1 MKAIFNHKLFEIL
14 FEKALIALVL
24 LFAGY
29 LANQSIERYKLIE
42 VQRAAGV
49 SAFVSACHE
58 IWSKLHAY
66 EDAVDD
72 AISARTK
79 RWLPS
84 GEKNLKN
91 KQIEVESRDALLER
105 QLTDLKVLISE
116 REFVIGQRFVVH
128 FFRYVG
134 FVKAR
139 ADAKITANEKQ
150 GYEAEIARDVVPFFD
165 KQIVAMRF
173 TSDMAREYAI
183 SQLPR

>member
-1 MKAIFNHKLFEIL
+1 MKAIFGHKLFEIF

-42 VQRAAGV
+42 VQRAAGI
-49 SAFVSACHE
+49 SEFVSACHE
-58 IWSKLHAY
+58 IWSKLHVY
-66 EDAVDD
+66 ENSVDN
-72 AISARTK
+72 AINARTK
-79 RWLPS
+79 HWLPS
-84 GEKNLKN
+84 GEKSLKS
-91 KQIEVESRDALLER
+91 KQIEVEIRDAQLER
-105 QLTDLKVLISE
+105 QLTDLNALINE
-116 REFVIGQRFVVH
+116 REFVIGEKFSVH

-139 ADAKITANEKQ
+139 ADAKITASEKD
-150 GYEAEIARDVVPFFD
+150 GYEAKVARDVVPFFD